1 MSYRIG
7 IYAAQGLRNTM
18 EDTHA
23 FVVDF
28 DSIHGQGYFAVF
40 DGHGNKRVSEW
51 CGANFH
57 KILLD
62 TMQNSPSLPPNDI
75 MKDAFRKADEKLEE
89 ISENDS
95 AWCDSGSTAVV
106 AFLRYEDENGSQKSF
121 ETSTVKR
128 IPDSLG
134 SSISVPGTGVLKEP
148 TPKARRVLYCANAGD
163 ARAVLCRNGTA
174 TRLTQ
179 DHKATDETE
188 KARIRGAGGIVL
200 RGRVMGALAV
210 SRSLGDHIRYEKIK
224 MKDYV
229 IGEPYV
235 SRTVLNE
242 EDEFCIIA
250 CDGLWD
256 VITDQQA
263 IELIRYQD
271 DAQKASEALVNFA
284 LQNEYLLSRDNVTV
298 MVVRFAAAPKAAA

>member
-1 MSYRIG
+1 
-7 IYAAQGLRNTM
+7 M

-23 FVVDF
+23 FIVDF
-28 DSIHGQGYFAVF
+28 NSVHGQGYFAVF

-51 CGANFH
+51 CGSNFH
-57 KILLD
+57 KILLG
-62 TMQNSPSLPPNDI
+62 TMQDSPKSSTNDI
-75 MKDAFRKADEKLEE
+75 MKDAFRRADEKLEE
-89 ISENDS
+89 ISENDA

-106 AFLRYEDENGSQKSF
+106 AFLRYEDADGSQTSF

-128 IPDSLG
+128 TPDPLG
-134 SSISVPGTGVLKEP
+134 SSNSAPGTGTLKEP
-148 TPKARRVLYCANAGD
+148 SPKAHRVLYCANAGD

-179 DHKATDETE
+179 DHKATDEDE

-229 IGEPYV
+229 IGEPFI
-235 SRTVLNE
+235 SRTELNKD
-242 EDEFCIIA
+242 DEFCIIA

-263 IELIRYQD
+263 IDMIRYQD
-271 DAQKASEALVNFA
+271 DAQKASEILVNFA
-284 LQNEYLLSRDNVTV
+284 LQNEYLYSRDNVTV
-298 MVVRFAAAPKAAA
+298 MVVRFANVPKSA